1 MTNILARFFSI
12 FASMKDLEQI
22 IEKCLL
28 VKGRVIL
35 PHWGILTI
43 HRTSASMDK
52 NGGWMY
58 PPVEDISFIE
68 VPQLGSEELESE
80 LSQFVFSQP
89 VDVAQLASQIA
100 DFASVKKEEGTWSL
114 GRLGQFEV
122 DAQQISWDSA
132 PASNWSLLADL
143 PDIRLPHPRFSESA
157 KQQTQA
163 AASSVGATPDVDPS
177 LSENEEDTS
186 SSRSLFIVLILVL
199 ILALVMVIGSLMYW
213 GPLTSSSTTKAD
225 YPMQKE
231 RMNVHPEE
239 LSSAVKRT
247 SDTQSMGEENT
258 PFELEHRVPV
268 VESSLS
274 DAKPNPTESASEELP
289 KETKADS
296 DESEVKEN
304 TDCVIIVGAF
314 SNQRN
319 VQQMKERLTDRGYH
333 LYSASSGNLTRVGV
347 QAPCPASE
355 ILEELRTIRREIEPS
370 AWILNE

>member
-1 MTNILARFFSI
+1 
-12 FASMKDLEQI
+12 MKEWEQI

-52 NGGWMY
+52 NEGWMY
-58 PPVEDISFIE
+58 PPAEDISFIE

-89 VDVAQLASQIA
+89 VDAAKLASEIA

-114 GRLGQFEV
+114 GSLGQFEV
-122 DAQQISWDSA
+122 DSQGVRWDSA

-143 PDIRLPHPRFSESA
+143 PDIRLPHPRVSTGS
-157 KQQTQA
+157 KQKTQA
-163 AASSVGATPDVDPS
+163 AASSSVEATDVDSRPAG
-177 LSENEEDTS
+177 NEDTT

-199 ILALVMVIGSLMYW
+199 VLALVMVLGSLMYW
-213 GPLTSSSTTKAD
+213 GPLTNSSTTKAD

-247 SDTQSMGEENT
+247 SDAQSMDEEDT
-258 PFELEHRVPV
+258 PFELEHRVSII
-268 VESSLS
+268 ESNTSNS
-274 DAKPNPTESASEELP
+274 SPNPTESRAQELP
-289 KETKADS
+289 KEKEANS
-296 DESEVKEN
+296 DLSEAKKN
-304 TDCVIIVGAF
+304 TDCIIIVGAF

-319 VQQMKERLTDRGYH
+319 IQQMKEQLSDKGYH
-333 LYSASSGNLTRVGV
+333 LYSASSGSLTRVGV
-347 QAPCPASE
+347 QAPCPSSE
-355 ILEELRTIRREIEPS
+355 ILQELRTIRREIEPT